1 MKLTILGGGGFR
13 VPLVYAAVLGQRS
26 ARGIREVALHDTDET
41 RLSAIGHVLAGQ
53 AQRHTAEPGSSAPP
67 RVTPT
72 TSLDDALEG
81 ADFVFSAIRV
91 GGLEGRVVDERLALD
106 LGLLGQET
114 TGPGGVGYGLRTVPV
129 ALAVAER
136 VRRLAPDAW
145 VINFTNPAGLVTQAM
160 QTVLG
165 DRVVGICDSPLGL
178 AKRAAGALGLGLSDV
193 VIDYAGTNHLGWLQ
207 GLSSGGRDVLPDLL
221 ADRDRLESFEEG
233 HLFGADWLQS
243 IGSIPNEYLWYYDF
257 TRDSIARIRESG
269 QTRGE
274 YLRGQQTDFYA
285 AVAAAPERAW
295 QRWDA
300 VRRERNATYMAETR
314 ADDGTERTAEDVEGG
329 GYEGV
334 ALALMG
340 AIARDEPATLIL
352 NVRNRGVLPGLPDEA
367 VVEVPCLVT
376 AAGPASLPVSP
387 LRGRELG
394 LVQQVK
400 AVDELVIRACREG
413 SAAVAIQALS
423 SHPLV
428 DSVTVARQLWSGYR
442 ERLAPFYAG
451 LR

>member
-13 VPLVYAAVLGQRS
+13 VPLVYAAVLGQR
-26 ARGIREVALHDTDET
+26 ATRGIREVALHDTDET
-41 RLSAIGHVLAGQ
+41 RLSAIGHVLAEQ
-53 AQRHTAEPGSSAPP
+53 AQRHTAGPGSPAPA

-72 TSLDDALEG
+72 TSLDEALEG

-91 GGLEGRVVDERLALD
+91 GGLEGRIVDERLALE

-160 QTVLG
+160 QAVLG
-165 DRVVGICDSPLGL
+165 DHAVGICDSPLGL

-193 VIDYAGTNHLGWLQ
+193 VIDYAGTNHLGWLH

-221 ADRDRLESFEEG
+221 ADRERLESFEEG

-285 AVAAAPERAW
+285 AVTASPQRAW
-295 QRWDA
+295 QLWDA
-300 VRRERNATYMAETR
+300 ARRERNATYMAETR

-352 NVRNRGVLPGLPDEA
+352 NVRNRGVIPGLPDEA

-376 AAGPASLPVSP
+376 AAGPATLPVSP

-413 SAAVAIQALS
+413 SASLAVRALA

-428 DSVTVARQLWSGYR
+428 DSVTVARQLWRGYR

-451 LR
+451 LH

>member
-13 VPLVYAAVLGQRS
+13 VPLVYAAVLGQRT
-26 ARGIREVALHDTDET
+26 ARGIREVALHDTAET
-41 RLSAIGHVLAGQ
+41 RLRAIGHVLAQQ
-53 AQRHTAEPGSSAPP
+53 AQRHTAASEGPP
-67 RVTPT
+67 PAKVTTT
-72 TSLDDALEG
+72 TSLDEALDG

-114 TGPGGVGYGLRTVPV
+114 TGPGGVGYGLRSVPA
-129 ALAVAER
+129 ALAIAER
-136 VRRLAPDAW
+136 VGLLAPDAW

-160 QTVLG
+160 QSVLG

-178 AKRAAGALGLGLSDV
+178 AKRAAGALGLRLPEV

-207 GLSSGGRDVLPDLL
+207 GLSADGRDVLPELL
-221 ADRDRLESFEEG
+221 ADRERLESFEEG
-233 HLFGADWLQS
+233 RLFGADWLQAVRA
-243 IGSIPNEYLWYYDF
+243 IPNEYLWYYDF
-257 TRDSIARIRESG
+257 TRDSIAQIQAAG

-274 YLRGQQTDFYA
+274 YLLGQQADFYA
-285 AVAAAPERAW
+285 AVGRSPGRAW
-295 QRWDA
+295 EIWEG

-314 ADDGTERTAEDVEGG
+314 TDDGAQRAAEDVEGG

-334 ALALMG
+334 ALALMA
-340 AIARDEPATLIL
+340 AIAFDEPATLIL
-352 NVRNRGVLPGLPDEA
+352 NVRNSGTLPGLPDDA
-367 VVEVPCLVT
+367 VIEVPCLVT
-376 AAGPASLPVSP
+376 AAGPATLPVSP

-400 AVDELVIRACREG
+400 AVDELVIHACRER
-413 SAAVAIQALS
+413 SAAVAIQALA

-428 DSVTVARQLWSGYR
+428 DSVTVARQLWAGYQ
-442 ERLAPFYAG
+442 EGLAPFYAG
-451 LR
+451 FR